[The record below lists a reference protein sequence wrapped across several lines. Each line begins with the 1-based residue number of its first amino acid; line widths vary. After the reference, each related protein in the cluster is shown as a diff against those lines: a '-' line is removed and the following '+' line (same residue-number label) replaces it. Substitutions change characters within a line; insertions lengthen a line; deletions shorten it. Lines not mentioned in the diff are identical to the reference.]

1 LEELLSDPI
10 VRLLLERDGIDPAAL
25 RSHLRSLRARL
36 QPARAAARSG
46 RRPLPDHSA
55 RAFAISSPNRNH
67 LVERSCHAARLR
79 ARRERGR

>member
-46 RRPLPDHSA
+46 QA
-55 RAFAISSPNRNH
+55 T
-67 LVERSCHAARLR
+67 AA
-79 ARRERGR
+79 

>member
-1 LEELLSDPI
+1 MSRAYQDAGDEPPLEELLSDPI

-46 RRPLPDHSA
+46 QA
-55 RAFAISSPNRNH
+55 T
-67 LVERSCHAARLR
+67 AA
-79 ARRERGR
+79 